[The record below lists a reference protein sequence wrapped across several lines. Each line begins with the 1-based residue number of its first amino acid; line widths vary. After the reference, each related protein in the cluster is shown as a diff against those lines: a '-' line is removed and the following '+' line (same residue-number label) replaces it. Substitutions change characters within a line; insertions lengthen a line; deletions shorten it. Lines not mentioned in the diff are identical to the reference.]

1 MSICMDHIHGAG
13 AYTIHQYHTHV
24 LNDRNLYEKITK
36 IHEKTNTSRWQATNE
51 QILSIFYSIF
61 CLLFFFKQ
69 IFFRKEYKDRDEQS
83 KCWRMY
89 IWRKTKNWRKQCD
102 MVVVC
107 MSSCRYMSITW
118 VSDVGICS
126 MGKNAS
132 GSGCAERSYQRERLP
147 LQDNRFSLHSRW
159 PMCYSVNF

>member
-107 MSSCRYMSITW
+107 MSSCRYYEHYMSQWRGYMFYGQECI
-118 VSDVGICS
+118 GIWMC
-126 MGKNAS
+126 
-132 GSGCAERSYQRERLP
+132 REELSTRE
-147 LQDNRFSLHSRW
+147 
-159 PMCYSVNF
+159 VATTG